1 MSSVTLYGIKSCDT
15 VKKARK
21 WLNDHSVPFT
31 FHDFRVDGINN
42 ALINNI
48 LKQIDI
54 EILINKRGT
63 SWRKLSDK
71 EKNIKNKTKAVD
83 LMLNNPTIIKRP
95 VLDVNKKYFVGFND
109 EVYKSITFY

>member
-1 MSSVTLYGIKSCDT
+1 MSSVTLYGIKNCDT
-15 VKKARK
+15 VKKARQ
-21 WLNDHSVPFT
+21 WLDDHSVPYI

-42 ALINNI
+42 TLINNI

-71 EKNIKNKTKAVD
+71 EKNIKNKRV
-83 LMLNNPTIIKRP
+83 LEIIKLDMDFTKR
-95 VLDVNKKYFVGFND
+95 VLKELK
-109 EVYKSITFY
+109 